1 MIIKIIKELIKYLLI
16 GALVVIIL
24 FPLYYLL
31 LQSLVSTSS
40 LVSNKSFIFIK
51 EWEWS
56 NFRDAFKSNIF
67 PAIYQT
73 LLFATILISFRL
85 LVYSLAIA
93 GLLKMNQRYQKIF
106 LYFFLIISLI
116 PEFSIYLS
124 LKTVLIKTGMRDLMF
139 SYVTNSLFSFFNFT
153 YMFNIAKT
161 VYENKHKVMKND
173 NLKLYEKLFYVC
185 LPKMK
190 LGYLLL
196 VVFSFISV
204 WNDYLWPRFLLSDTY
219 TNISIWYLEL
229 GSSVEG
235 NFINLKA
242 AGAVIALTIP
252 LSIYAIFSR
261 KIIRFN

>member
-1 MIIKIIKELIKYLLI
+1 
-16 GALVVIIL
+16 
-24 FPLYYLL
+24 
-31 LQSLVSTSS
+31 
-40 LVSNKSFIFIK
+40 
-51 EWEWS
+51 
-56 NFRDAFKSNIF
+56 
-67 PAIYQT
+67 
-73 LLFATILISFRL
+73 
-85 LVYSLAIA
+85 
-93 GLLKMNQRYQKIF
+93 MNQRYQKIF

-204 WNDYLWPRFLLSDTY
+204 
-219 TNISIWYLEL
+219 
-229 GSSVEG
+229 
-235 NFINLKA
+235 
-242 AGAVIALTIP
+242 
-252 LSIYAIFSR
+252 
-261 KIIRFN
+261 